1 MIRRIVVW
9 VALVPLAASAAAGG
23 DGDALVGHFSAG
35 LQLPFADPRIWAA
48 MLVTALALA
57 LRGPADLRRRL
68 LPLAACA
75 VLGVLG
81 GPFAPMPVSGLL
93 LGVAVLTG
101 GLCAAWPGQPD
112 GLRLGL
118 GASGAILAAAAAL
131 AGHFPEPVSFS
142 LGAGTAL
149 GVMLGIAI
157 PSIAAASLTDLL
169 PGKTPR
175 IALRIAASWLAA
187 ISAMVL
193 ALDLARV

>member
-1 MIRRIVVW
+1 MIRRIAIPLAV
-9 VALVPLAASAAAGG
+9 LPLAANAAGAG
-23 DGDALVGHFSAG
+23 DPLVEHFSAG
-35 LQLPFADPRIWAA
+35 LQFPFTDPRIWVA

-75 VLGVLG
+75 TLGVLA
-81 GPFAPMPVSGLL
+81 GPFAPMPVSALL
-93 LGVAVLTG
+93 LAAAVLTA
-101 GLCAAWPGQPD
+101 GLRAAWPGQPD

-118 GASGAILAAAAAL
+118 GASGAILASAAAL
-131 AGHFPEPVSFS
+131 AGHFPEPAGLS
-142 LGAGTAL
+142 LRAGAAL
-149 GVMLGIAI
+149 GVTLGIAI
-157 PSIAAASLTDLL
+157 PAIAVVSLAEAIT
-169 PGKTPR
+169 GRVVR